1 MRNLQI
7 IAAVFLLMITV
18 SSSGADDHGG
28 AQKAPSWIMAYPEHA
43 REQAAGW
50 SKALNSPG
58 AIPPKY
64 RQLIALAVAAQVPCD
79 YCTFISRSFATEL
92 YGATDAEM
100 SEAIALAASIRH
112 WSTIL
117 AGNQIDEESFQA
129 EVRSMIEKS
138 KAQSE
143 ASKTE

>member
-1 MRNLQI
+1 MRNLQT

-18 SSSGADDHGG
+18 SSSGADDHGD

-79 YCTFISRSFATEL
+79 YCTFISRSFAT
-92 YGATDAEM
+92 DAEM
-100 SEAIALAASIRH
+100 SEAIALAANVRH